1 MKDGGFREKIYQ
13 AADGL
18 DLWGYSGFGLPRI
31 ELEGDRIFSI
41 EEHGGLLEYGPEV
54 IKVAAGQLVIT
65 VTGMDMEI
73 VSMEKGSLTVRG
85 RIAQVSLSR

>member
-1 MKDGGFREKIYQ
+1 MKEGSFREKIYQ
-13 AADGL
+13 AAEEM

-31 ELEGDRIFSI
+31 EMEGDRIFSI
-41 EEHGGLLEYGPEV
+41 EDHGGLLEYGPEV
-54 IKVAAGQLVIT
+54 IKVAARELVVT